1 MLKAYK
7 YCLAPTPEQATHLNG
22 VLGSVRFV
30 YNLALDAKLQAYTK
44 GVSVNCFE
52 LMRQLT
58 DLKQEYNW
66 LYESPTHSLQ
76 HAISNLDNAFTN
88 FFKGRA
94 DFPRFKSKKKKQSFH
109 VPAGTKVNWGNGTV
123 FLPKLKWVKLIVSRQ
138 FSGTVRSATVSK
150 SPTGKY
156 YVSILVETGQD
167 LPEKVPIIR
176 ETSVGIDV
184 GLKHFATLSDG
195 ESTAPECRLGTKIEN
210 PKFLFHSLSRLRVEQ
225 RTMKRRFKTGVKEQS
240 KGYQKQKLIV
250 AKLHEKVANQ
260 RKDFLHKT
268 STAIV
273 KQFDT
278 VVLEDLNIKGMVKN
292 RCLSR
297 AISDVGWSMFETF
310 IRYKCDWHGKNF
322 EQIGRFEPSSRIC
335 STCGHHKGELSLS
348 EREWTCTNCQTKHD
362 RDENAAINIRNFGLS
377 KTFRVGTHP
386 LRAKTGQ

>member
-7 YCLAPTPEQATHLNG
+7 YNLAPTPQQAHHLNV

-30 YNLALDAKLQAYTK
+30 YNLALDTKLQAYTK

-58 DLKQEYNW
+58 DLKQEYQW

-109 VPAGTKVNWGNGTV
+109 IPAGTKVNWENGTV

-138 FSGTVRSATVSK
+138 FSGAIRSATVSK

-156 YVSILVETGQD
+156 YVSVLVETGQD
-167 LPEKVPIIR
+167 APAKARISR
-176 ETSVGIDV
+176 ETAVGVDV

-195 ESTAPECRLGTKIEN
+195 SKIDN
-210 PKFLFHSLSRLRVEQ
+210 PKFLFHSLSRLKVEQ
-225 RTMKRRFKTGVKEQS
+225 RTMNRRFKKGAKEQT
-240 KGYQKQKLIV
+240 KGYQKQRLVV

-273 KQFDT
+273 KQYDT
-278 VVLEDLNIKGMVKN
+278 VVLEDLNIKGMVQN
-292 RCLSR
+292 RHLSR
-297 AISDVGWSMFETF
+297 AISDVGWGTFEGF
-310 IRYKCDWHGKNF
+310 IRYKCEWQGKNF

-335 STCGHHKGELSLS
+335 STCGHHKGELLLS
-348 EREWTCTNCQTKHD
+348 EREWTCIKCQAKHD
-362 RDENAAINIRNFGLS
+362 RDENAALNIRNFGLS
-377 KTFRVGTHP
+377 KIFRVGTHP

>member
-1 MLKAYK
+1 MLKAFNYR
-7 YCLAPTPEQATHLNG
+7 LEPTPEQATHLNG

-58 DLKQEYNW
+58 DLKQEYDW

-76 HAISNLDNAFTN
+76 HAISNLDKAFTN

-94 DFPRFKSKKKKQSFH
+94 DFPRFKSKRKKQSFH
-109 VPAGTKVNWGNGTV
+109 IPAGTKVNWANGTV

-138 FSGTVRSATVSK
+138 FSGAIRSATVSK

-156 YVSILVETGQD
+156 YVSILVETH
-167 LPEKVPIIR
+167 EPIPPKATVNR
-176 ETSVGIDV
+176 ETSVGIDI

-195 ESTAPECRLGTKIEN
+195 TKIDN
-210 PKFLFHSLSRLRVEQ
+210 PKFLFHSLSRLKVAQ
-225 RTMKRRFKTGVKEQS
+225 RTMKRRFKKGAKEQT
-240 KGYQKQKLIV
+240 KGYQKQKLV
-250 AKLHEKVANQ
+250 VTKLHEKVANQ

-278 VVLEDLNIKGMVKN
+278 VVLEDLNIKGMVQN
-292 RCLSR
+292 RHLSR
-297 AISDVGWSMFETF
+297 AISDVGWSTFETF
-310 IRYKCDWHGKNF
+310 VRYKCEWVGKNF
-322 EQIGRFEPSSRIC
+322 EQIGRFEPSSKIC
-335 STCGHHKGELSLS
+335 STCGHHKGELLLS
-348 EREWTCTNCQTKHD
+348 EREWRCTHCHSVHD
-362 RDENAAINIRNFGLS
+362 RDKNAAINIRNFGLS

-386 LRAKTGQ
+386 LRVKTGQ